1 MADIRGNRTK
11 TLLEAGKTAT
21 AVSGF
26 NTPEI
31 IDFLGQFSFEAVW
44 IDMEHTSVTWE
55 QLANMTRACDL
66 WGMTSLVRVTSNEPS
81 LITRALDVGAT
92 GVVVPHVNTKKAAER
107 AVSGAKYGPLG
118 KRGIFSGRQSYG
130 VESYHRKANAETM
143 VVALIEEQEAV
154 GNLKEIL
161 TVEGIDVFLIG
172 PGDLSQSM
180 GHVGEPNHPEML
192 ALIDR
197 IIDDIVT
204 AGRVAGAIATVDTV
218 ETLHRKGVRFY
229 LTIWKEWL
237 ALGATQYLK
246 KVRSLDG

>member
-1 MADIRGNRTK
+1 MVEIRNSGTK
-11 TLLEAGKTAT
+11 TRLETGKTAT

-31 IDFLGQFSFEAVW
+31 IDFLGQFGFDAVW
-44 IDMEHTSVTWE
+44 IDMEHTSVTWD
-55 QLANMTRACDL
+55 QLGNMTRACDL

-92 GVVVPHVNTKKAAER
+92 GVVVPHVNTKTAAER
-107 AVSGAKYGPLG
+107 AVRGAKYGPLG
-118 KRGIFSGRQSYG
+118 KRGMFSGRQSYG
-130 VESYHRKANAETM
+130 VENYHGKANTETM

-180 GHVGEPNHPEML
+180 GYLGEPHHPKVKAE
-192 ALIDR
+192 INR
-197 IIDDIVT
+197 VVTDIVA
-204 AGRVAGAIATVDTV
+204 AGKVAGALATADTV
-218 ETLHRKGVRFY
+218 ECLYNKGFRFY
-229 LTIWKEWL
+229 LTIWKDWL
-237 ALGATQYLK
+237 AQGAIQYMGK
-246 KVRSLDG
+246 IRSLDG